1 MATLQPDGEVRFA
14 HAMQTVKDHLYIDT
28 CTIVRTFKSIFLFC
42 FLTLYMQ
49 QTKIISPIS
58 L

>member
-42 FLTLYMQ
+42 FLLNFVHAAN
-49 QTKIISPIS
+49 KDN
-58 L
+58 